1 MHSLLPVCTWHGN
14 CPSLCRIYKTDK
26 AGITRFTLY
35 RPKYLAVSPIMLE
48 VHRFLS
54 TKACF
59 QSCSKCLEKTIVFV
73 PLLVTRTEEF
83 GVGKQ
88 VSGTQPLTLF
98 NNFGMKWNSWWARS
112 CPTSVSNL
120 LMHRYKFVR
129 AHSKSSQTCRG
140 QFKLHINTHFRMSIL

>member
-14 CPSLCRIYKTDK
+14 CPSLWRIYKTDK
-26 AGITRFTLY
+26 AVITRFTLY

-48 VHRFLS
+48 VCNVGCCYCYGIHKVLS

-59 QSCSKCLEKTIVFV
+59 QSCSKCLGKTIVSV
-73 PLLVTRTEEF
+73 PLLMTRTEEF
-83 GVGKQ
+83 RVGKQ

-98 NNFGMKWNSWWARS
+98 NNFGMKWNYWWARS

-120 LMHRYKFVR
+120 LMHRCKFVW

-140 QFKLHINTHFRMSIL
+140 